1 MKEVKCL
8 DFELGDYVQV
18 LYSGDYRGRYKD
30 CTGHVERNAG
40 QSNLGVRLDD
50 KTNKASSYGVFWF
63 KKEALKKIKNNNE
76 KEESKIMLNGYKV
89 AVVNFIDGKN
99 TDQEY
104 YYAAYGDSFK
114 PDDYVVVHTGHHGMA
129 IAKIVAIEDSGLDR
143 VTCGREIIDKIELT
157 YYNNRKEK
165 TKKIQ
170 ELKSRMD
177 AKVQELQKSAIYEML
192 AEKDETLKE
201 LLKEYK
207 SISDYKF

>member
-1 MKEVKCL
+1 MN
-8 DFELGDYVQV
+8 FELGDCIQV
-18 LYSGDYRGRYKD
+18 LYSSDYRGRYKD
-30 CTGHVERNAG
+30 CTGCVERNSG
-40 QSNLGVRLDD
+40 QSSLGVRLDD
-50 KTNKASSYGVFWF
+50 KTNKASQYGLFWF
-63 KKEALKKIKNNNE
+63 KKEALRKIKNNE
-76 KEESKIMLNGYKV
+76 KEESTIMLNGYKV

-129 IAKIVAIEDSGLDR
+129 IAKVVAIEDTELDR
-143 VTCGREIIDKIELT
+143 VTCGREIIDGIELR
-157 YYNNRKEK
+157 YYNNR
-165 TKKIQ
+165 KIQ

-192 AEKDETLKE
+192 AEKDDTLKE

-207 SISDYKF
+207 SIVDYKF